1 MSKENEGDSFQGG
14 FDAKEPIV
22 NLNKSL
28 KRDRKLFFRQIRI
41 TIF

>member
-1 MSKENEGDSFQGG
+1 MSKENEVDSFQGG

-22 NLNKSL
+22 FA
-28 KRDRKLFFRQIRI
+28 LFYKTRPQ